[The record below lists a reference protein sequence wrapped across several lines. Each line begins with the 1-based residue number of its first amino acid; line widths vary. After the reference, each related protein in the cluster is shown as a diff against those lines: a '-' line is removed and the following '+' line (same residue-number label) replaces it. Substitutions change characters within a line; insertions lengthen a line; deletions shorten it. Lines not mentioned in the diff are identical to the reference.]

1 MFKKNVLAGFWVM
14 FVVVGVQVAQA
25 QAFGTAHGETPALE
39 IGANYDFFR
48 ANAPPGACGC
58 FSMSGGGGTLVFNAP
73 HGISAVADLSGGHA
87 GTVDGTS
94 QNISLFNYVFGPR
107 YSYRNLR
114 HVTPYVEGLV
124 GRSMEISNYAYVQ
137 QATTLAIVGGGGVSM
152 PITKLIGWSA
162 EADYVYS
169 KLPNAVNDNQ
179 STLRV
184 STGIFFR
191 FGPR

>member
-1 MFKKNVLAGFWVM
+1 MRRMASARLPIFPEVM
-14 FVVVGVQVAQA
+14 
-25 QAFGTAHGETPALE
+25 PALSTGLRRTSRCS
-39 IGANYDFFR
+39 IMCLVRDTR
-48 ANAPPGACGC
+48 TVTCT
-58 FSMSGGGGTLVFNAP
+58 MS
-73 HGISAVADLSGGHA
+73 H
-87 GTVDGTS
+87 
-94 QNISLFNYVFGPR
+94 R
-107 YSYRNLR
+107 M
-114 HVTPYVEGLV
+114 EGLV

-137 QATTLAIVGGGGVSM
+137 QATALAVLGGGGVSM
-152 PITKLIGWSA
+152 PITKLIGWNV